1 MILVDSNIFMYAAGA
16 EHPFK
21 RRSARFLEG
30 VAQGETE
37 AAIDAEALQE
47 ILHRYRALRR
57 WAEGSQVYDTVRTL
71 FPAVIPITA
80 EILDRARVLLDEYAH
95 LMARDALHAAVVECH
110 SLDALCSFDRDFDRI
125 RGFRRIEP

>member
-1 MILVDSNIFMYAAGA
+1 MILIDSNVFMYAAGT

-21 RRSARFLEG
+21 RRCARFLES
-30 VAQGETE
+30 VAEGRTE

-57 WAEGSQVYDTVRTL
+57 WSEGRQVYDMVRTL

-80 EILDRARVLLDEYAH
+80 EILDRARTLLDVHGE
-95 LMARDALHAAVVECH
+95 LMARDALHAAVVHCH
-110 SLDALCSFDRDFDRI
+110 SLDGICSFDRDFDRI
-125 RGFRRIEP
+125 RGLRRIEP